1 MTSTIMRSSLL
12 FSAAALFVVSGLL
25 SLGAVRPAFA
35 QDSNELAG
43 TPGYVDFDEV
53 SQWFEAP
60 ANIEVNL
67 RGALLDLIANSS
79 DESEPEFSGLLR
91 NLKAIQVRGFPMS
104 GTNPDEIMRRFDDL
118 SSRLQ
123 SEGWERVV
131 YIRDE
136 GENINIYM
144 KPEGESIAGLT
155 VMVADPSDQE
165 TVFVNIVGSIR
176 PEEIGE
182 IGRGLDIEPLQN
194 VDTSGQRN

>member
-1 MTSTIMRSSLL
+1 MRSRRL
-12 FSAAALFVVSGLL
+12 FYTAALLVVSGLL
-25 SLGAVRPAFA
+25 SLGAVRPAAA
-35 QDSNELAG
+35 QDQNELAG

-53 SQWFEAP
+53 GQWFNAP

-79 DESEPEFSGLLR
+79 DETEPEFSGLMR

-104 GTNPDEIMRRFDDL
+104 GTNPDEIMRRFDEL

-123 SEGWERVV
+123 ADGWERVV

-136 GENINIYM
+136 GESINIYM
-144 KPEGESIAGLT
+144 KPDGESIAGLT

-182 IGRGLDIEPLQN
+182 IGRGLEIESLQN
-194 VDTSGQRN
+194 VDTSGQGN